1 MDDEQFVTSEDECDE
16 FEEVARCI
24 RPDEEH
30 LRWVGVGV
38 EVGDHDDMVVGVLDA
53 VDRDSVFERRPLA
66 EHTD

>member
-1 MDDEQFVTSEDECDE
+1 MDNEQLVAGQDECDE

-30 LRWVGVGV
+30 LRWVGVRV

-53 VDRDSVFERRPLA
+53 VGRNSVLECRAVA
-66 EHTD
+66 EHSD